1 MMNQYKLS
9 REAQTD
15 LHDIALSSEDQFGNM
30 QRRKYVQGLQAKAQ
44 QIAARPEI
52 GRDRQDLMQ
61 GLKSVPYVSHTLY
74 YLVQED
80 GIAIVRILHKRM
92 DAKAHLG

>member
-9 REAQTD
+9 REAQRD
-15 LHDIALSSEDQFGNM
+15 LHDIAQSSEETFGKA
-30 QRRKYVQGLQAKAQ
+30 QRLKYVQGLQDKAQ
-44 QIAARPEI
+44 QLAARPDI

-61 GLKSVPYVSHTLY
+61 GLKSSQYVSHTLY

-80 GIAIVRILHKRM
+80 SIAIVRILHKRM
-92 DAKAHLG
+92 DAKAHLS